1 MAILDSQKITVAAK
15 YGASAANTD
24 VVPISNEEVRL
35 PPNVASGSYKCLGGG
50 KLGNSNVWT
59 NTDDT
64 TVEGA
69 EITGF
74 VLGNDATGTALATL
88 PKWAEIYKIC
98 ALNPVIVASKS
109 VTYSP
114 LQTAISNAS
123 TVKVWRDGFRRILSG
138 AIGTLTIN
146 GTIGEPLM
154 QTASIY
160 GFTDIVSAAEANPV
174 AACADGALILVLKSI
189 DTLTIKGTAY
199 KAKSFVLTQGN
210 DIQKLYAIGLKTYE
224 RVDFASTLQITY
236 FKENETIYTDFAANT
251 KVEVLIKAGSVSGKV
266 FKLTCSNAQ
275 VQGIEEGSEQGKETV
290 TVTFN
295 LQGDATGENQFKFAF
310 GEL

>member
-1 MAILDSQKITVAAK
+1 MAILDSKKITVAAK
-15 YGASAANTD
+15 YGAVAANTN
-24 VVPISNEEVRL
+24 VVPVSSEEVRL
-35 PPNVASGSYKCLGGG
+35 SPIVSSGSYKSLGGG
-50 KLGNSNVWT
+50 KLGNSNTWT
-59 NTDDT
+59 NSDNT

-74 VLGNDATGTALATL
+74 VLGNDATAAALATL
-88 PKWAEIYKIC
+88 PKWDELYKIC
-98 ALNPVIVASKS
+98 ALSSTVVASKS
-109 VTYSP
+109 VTYAP
-114 LQTAISNAS
+114 LQTAVSTAS
-123 TVKVWRDGFRRILSG
+123 SIKVWRDGFRRDLTS

-146 GTIGEPLM
+146 GTVGEPLM
-154 QTASIY
+154 QTASVY
-160 GFTDIVSAAEANPV
+160 GFTNITSTAEANP
-174 AACADGALILVLKSI
+174 AAAVADGALILVLKSI

-210 DIQKLYAIGLKTYE
+210 DIQKFYAIGLKTYE
-224 RVDFASTLQITY
+224 RTDFASTLQITY

-251 KVEVLIKAGSVSGKV
+251 KVEVLIKAGSVAGKV

-275 VQGIEEGSEQGKETV
+275 VQGIEEGSEQGKETI

-295 LQGDATGENQFKFAF
+295 LQGDTAGDNQFKFAF